1 MADVA
6 GRAGVSSMTVSRAF
20 RKGGAISAE
29 TRDRILAAAEEL
41 GYVLDQTA
49 GTLSSKRS
57 GFIAALVPS
66 LNNSNFADTAR
77 GLTDAIEATGLQVL
91 LGYTDYSIAK
101 EEKLIDSMLMRRP
114 EGIILTGGRHT
125 ERARRR
131 LEAAGIPVIET
142 WDTPAAPLGHV
153 VGFSNAEAMKALV
166 RHVHARGYRRIGY
179 IGGTSNRDTRGA
191 DRRVGYTQAI
201 ADLGLPSGLVI
212 SFGQPPISMAQG
224 AEAIDHLIRRW
235 PDVDAAVCVSDL
247 SAFGAL
253 MECHRRGWAVPG
265 RIALAGFGDFEV
277 ARATAPRL
285 TTVSVDAY
293 GIGHGAGELLCRA
306 VDANR
311 DGRFFPAEVLLTTVQ
326 VIQRET
332 T

>member
-1 MADVA
+1 M
-6 GRAGVSSMTVSRAF
+6 
-20 RKGGAISAE
+20 
-29 TRDRILAAAEEL
+29 AAADDL

-66 LNNSNFADTAR
+66 LNNSNFAETAR
-77 GLTDAIEATGLQVL
+77 GLTDAIEATGLQLL
-91 LGYTDYSIAK
+91 LGYSDYSIEK
-101 EEKLIDSMLMRRP
+101 EEKLVESMLMRRP

-125 ERARRR
+125 ERSRRR
-131 LEAAGIPVIET
+131 LVAAGIPVIET
-142 WDTPAAPLGHV
+142 WDIPVDPLGHV
-153 VGFSNAEAMKALV
+153 VGFSNAAAMTALV
-166 RHVHARGYRRIGY
+166 RHIHARGYRRIAFV
-179 IGGTSNRDTRGA
+179 GGTSNRDTRGA

-201 ADLGLPSGLVI
+201 EELGLPKGLVI

-224 AEAIDHLIRRW
+224 AEAIDHLVKRW

-253 MECHRRGWAVPG
+253 MECKRRGWAVPG

-277 ARATAPRL
+277 ARSAFPRL

-293 GIGHGAGELLCRA
+293 GIGHTAGELLRRA
-306 VDANR
+306 VEAKR
-311 DGRFFPAEVLLTTVQ
+311 DKSFFPPEMVLTTFQ
-326 VIQRET
+326 VVPRET